1 MSSSHQTIISFLFLL
16 TAVGCQRE
24 STERVVHE
32 ETTTS
37 STSSREAV
45 TNSVETVQV
54 DEQPSDD
61 FRPDTSATQ
70 LPNRSK
76 LLPVD
81 EASSDP
87 SFATFRETLKG
98 VVKRKDTT
106 ALLAVID
113 PKIRASFGAENGLPA
128 FRKMWKLDQSDS
140 KLWRE
145 LEEVLR
151 LGGSF
156 KTLPDGPKVFW
167 APYTFSNFP
176 EDGSDAFTT
185 LIVIDSD
192 VPLKSE
198 ARASSKTLG
207 TLSHDLVQIA
217 SGDRFDGDWRKVV
230 TSNGVSGYLPGA
242 KVRSHID
249 YRAGFE
255 KKTGQW
261 TMTIFVAGD

>member
-1 MSSSHQTIISFLFLL
+1 MSSSHQALISFLLL
-16 TAVGCQRE
+16 TALGCQRQ
-24 STERVVHE
+24 STERAVRE
-32 ETTTS
+32 ETSSS
-37 STSSREAV
+37 STSKREAP
-45 TNSVETVQV
+45 TDSVETVQV

-61 FRPDTSATQ
+61 FRPDSSATP
-70 LPNRSK
+70 LTNRNK

-87 SFATFRETLKG
+87 SFAAFRETLKG
-98 VVKRKDTT
+98 IVRRKDTE
-106 ALLAVID
+106 ALIAVID

-128 FRKMWKLDQSDS
+128 FRKMWKLDQPDS
-140 KLWRE
+140 KLWTE

-156 KTLPDGPKVFW
+156 KTPPDGPKVFW

-176 EDGSDAFTT
+176 EDGPDAFST
-185 LIVIDSD
+185 LIVTESD

-198 ARASSKTLG
+198 ARASAKTLG

-217 SGDRFDGDWRKVV
+217 SGDRHDGDWRRIL
-230 TSNGVSGYLPGA
+230 TSTGVSGYLPNA

-249 YRAGFE
+249 YRVGFE
-255 KKTGQW
+255 KKNEKW
-261 TMTIFVAGD
+261 TLTIFVAGD